1 MYDKTLLKKA
11 VKNFSGYSEKFCE
24 VFEILLDLSVNNELV
39 VKSQFIIQNYNI
51 KKSTLYFAIQRFKKD
66 NLLDKEKGKS
76 GKIIF
81 NADKLDYYL
90 SFIKNLEAQ
99 NKK

>member
-11 VKNFSGYSEKFCE
+11 VKNFSGYSKKFCE
-24 VFEILLDLSVNNELV
+24 VFDILLDLSVNNELV
-39 VKSQFIIQNYNI
+39 AKPQFILQNYNI

-76 GKIIF
+76 GKITF
-81 NADKLDYYL
+81 STDKLNYYL
-90 SFIKNLEAQ
+90 SFIKNLENQ

>member
-11 VKNFSGYSEKFCE
+11 VKNFSGYSGKFCE
-24 VFEILLDLSVNNELV
+24 VFDILLDLSVNNELV
-39 VKSQFIIQNYNI
+39 VKSQFILQNYNI

-90 SFIKNLEAQ
+90 SFIKNLENQ

>member
-24 VFEILLDLSVNNELV
+24 VFDILLDLSVNNELV

>member
-1 MYDKTLLKKA
+1 MHDKTLLKKA

-24 VFEILLDLSVNNELV
+24 VFDVLLDLSVNNELV

-81 NADKLDYYL
+81 NANKLDYYL
-90 SFIKNLEAQ
+90 SFIKNLESQ

>member
-1 MYDKTLLKKA
+1 MHDKTLLKKA

-24 VFEILLDLSVNNELV
+24 VFDVLLDLSVNNELV

-81 NADKLDYYL
+81 NANKLDHYL
-90 SFIKNLEAQ
+90 SFIKNLESQ